1 MARAARGKRAAG
13 DHRLSFRAAKGRGN
27 RWGAVGDM
35 LLLPWEKYGK
45 MMFSYDLMRFKG
57 THNGDK

>member
-1 MARAARGKRAAG
+1 MVARAARGKRAAG
-13 DHRLSFRAAKGRGN
+13 DHRLSFRAAKGRGIA
-27 RWGAVGDM
+27 GAVGDM

-57 THNGDK
+57 TYNGDK